1 MAEKDVEKYL
11 CKQVR
16 ERLGGMALKFVSPG
30 LNGVPDRIILLP
42 GARIYFAETKAPGK
56 TPRRL
61 QRYIIGKLRSFGFSV
76 YCLDS
81 KEKIDA
87 FIGEVLCDGV

>member
-30 LNGVPDRIILLP
+30 HNGVPDRLILLP
-42 GARIYFAETKAPGK
+42 DARVYFAETKAPGK

-61 QRYIIGKLRSFGFSV
+61 QRYVIEKIRAFGFAV

-87 FIGEVLCDGV
+87 FIREVHWYGV